1 MKRQALLAMILAG
14 TLAAQAADYE
24 YLTIEKSDGTA
35 QSLTAVGLKI
45 TFSNGNLMAT
55 SGTESATIALS
66 DLSRMYFSNTKEA
79 TAIDNLQMD
88 DLQSAA
94 DKDIEIYD
102 LQGRRIK
109 GQIGKSSNS
118 QMPKGIYL
126 VKQNNKTKKVQVK

>member
-1 MKRQALLAMILAG
+1 MILAG

-55 SGTESATIALS
+55 SGTERATIALS